1 MNLANPVQQK
11 SVRFRARSFVAFV
24 LSPEAPLRDWL
35 RDLDRWTQNSPG
47 FFVGRPVVL
56 DLSILKPGSAEIAGL
71 VSALAERGIRILA
84 IEMPEIE
91 TLGPDLPPI
100 LKGTRPAVIEEPKA
114 DEGRTAK
121 GPVAAPQPQQPPE
134 PSSLIIESP
143 IRSGQSIIHPYGDV
157 IVLGS
162 VGSGSEVVAG
172 GSIHVYGTLRGRAMA
187 GAMGNA
193 QARIFCKKNEAELM
207 AVDGCYRTAEDM
219 EPSSRGKPVQSFLDD
234 GVLWISILD

>member
-1 MNLANPVQQK
+1 VNSAIPIQQK

-56 DLSILKPGSAEIAGL
+56 DLSTLKPESAEIASL
-71 VSALAERGIRILA
+71 VAALAERGIRILA
-84 IEMPEIE
+84 IEMPDVE

-100 LKGTRPAVIEEPKA
+100 LKGTRAAVIEEAKA
-114 DEGRTAK
+114 DNARNSK
-121 GPVAAPQPQQPPE
+121 GPVSAPQPAPPPE
-134 PSSLIIESP
+134 PSSLILESP

-193 QARIFCKKNEAELM
+193 KARIFCKKNEAELM

-219 EPSSRGKPVQSFLDD
+219 DPSSRGKPVQSFLDD
-234 GVLWISILD
+234 GVLWISVLD